1 MIGTP
6 GQINRGS
13 SLGEIIYNICLQV
26 DVKTIVEIGTW
37 NGMGS
42 TKCIYDAI
50 SIKSGDYLVYTLEC
64 NERFYN
70 TCMENYRALP
80 KLKNFNFIL
89 GTIIEPEE
97 NINPISNFDDRF
109 FNQYSRLTQS
119 EWRNEDVENCKNAKN
134 VFAILPKKIDLLI
147 LDGGEFSGLS
157 EFNKL
162 KDRSLYFVLDD
173 TNTIKNHEVARFI
186 RISGEFKV
194 LHDSNERNGF
204 LVAKK
209 L

>member
-64 NERFYN
+64 NEKFYN
-70 TCMENYRALP
+70 SCIENYKALP
-80 KLKNFNFIL
+80 KLKNFNFI
-89 GTIIEPEE
+89 
-97 NINPISNFDDRF
+97 
-109 FNQYSRLTQS
+109 
-119 EWRNEDVENCKNAKN
+119 
-134 VFAILPKKIDLLI
+134 
-147 LDGGEFSGLS
+147 
-157 EFNKL
+157 
-162 KDRSLYFVLDD
+162 
-173 TNTIKNHEVARFI
+173 
-186 RISGEFKV
+186 
-194 LHDSNERNGF
+194 
-204 LVAKK
+204 
-209 L
+209 